1 MSQTM
6 LAVFISL
13 LAEALP
19 RIGVN
24 LGNDALTT
32 TVQTLLVI
40 GAAIWIWVRRV
51 QTGDVNAFGKR
62 L

>member
-1 MSQTM
+1 MSQTV

-13 LAEALP
+13 LAEMLP

-32 TVQTLLVI
+32 TVQTLLVV
-40 GAAIWIWVRRV
+40 GAAIWIWIRRV
-51 QTGDVNAFGKR
+51 QSGDVNAFGKR
-62 L
+62 V